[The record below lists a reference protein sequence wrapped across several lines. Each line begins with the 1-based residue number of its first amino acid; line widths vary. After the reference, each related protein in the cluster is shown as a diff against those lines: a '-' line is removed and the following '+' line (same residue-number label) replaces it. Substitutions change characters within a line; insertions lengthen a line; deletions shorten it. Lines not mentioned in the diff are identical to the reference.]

1 MADIKLEINTDKVL
15 NALDEQ
21 TEVVLTAWGMQAE
34 DYAVKLS
41 QVDTGRQKNSITFAL
56 HGQAANKRTYKADK
70 PNKQGEIV
78 TGSYS
83 GVAPDEA
90 NTVYIGTNV
99 PYAEINEFRGAFLR
113 PAIIDHR
120 DDYQRI
126 VENILKK

>member
-1 MADIKLEINTDKVL
+1 MADVKLEIHTDEVL
-15 NALDEQ
+15 NALDSQIEA
-21 TEVVLTAWGMQAE
+21 VLTAWGMQAE

-56 HGQAANKRTYKADK
+56 HGQGANKRTYKADK
-70 PNKQGEIV
+70 PNAQGVIV

-99 PYAEINEFRGAFLR
+99 PYAEINEFRGAFIR

-120 DDYQRI
+120 ADYEQI
-126 VENILKK
+126 AENLLKR

>member
-1 MADIKLEINTDKVL
+1 MSEIKLEINTDAVL

-21 TEVVLTAWGMQAE
+21 TEAVLTAWGMQAE
-34 DYAVKLS
+34 DYAKKLS
-41 QVDTGRQKNSITFAL
+41 QVDTGLQKNSITYAI
-56 HGQAANKRTYKADK
+56 HGQSSAISTYSADK
-70 PNKQGEIV
+70 PDAQGKLA

-83 GVAPDEA
+83 GVAPDEE

-120 DDYQRI
+120 GDYQRI